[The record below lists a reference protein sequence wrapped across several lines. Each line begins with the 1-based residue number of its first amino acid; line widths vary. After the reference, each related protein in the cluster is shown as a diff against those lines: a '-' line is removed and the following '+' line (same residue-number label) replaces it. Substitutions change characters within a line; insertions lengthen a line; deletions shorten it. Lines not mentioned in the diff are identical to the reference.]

1 MTVATTWH
9 PSKGPR
15 TNTPVES
22 RPLPR
27 TDRFRS
33 HAVGSRVIAVF
44 GVLSILAAAW
54 WVTNSKIF
62 ELRTAD
68 VVGNRHLSS
77 AQVLRLAAL
86 TRGTN
91 VFWFSSGSAERRLM
105 ASPWVESA
113 TISRTLPGDVTVTIR
128 ERFPVAIVSAA
139 SGRALLVA
147 SDGVALGPVRRSN
160 ALPLITVTSAVHN
173 AGDRIDPHNPGLMV
187 AASLSALI
195 RIDVTSIDVAA
206 DGQITLWL
214 NGGVQVI
221 YGDGSDQAAK
231 GQALGAV
238 LGWAAKYGVH
248 PSYVDVRAPDAPAL
262 LPVGSVSPRH

>member
-62 ELRTAD
+62 ELRTVD

-105 ASPWVESA
+105 ASPWVERA

-139 SGRALLVA
+139 SGRAPRGLRRRGAGPGPAVQRA
-147 SDGVALGPVRRSN
+147 SPHHRDLSGPQRRRSDR
-160 ALPLITVTSAVHN
+160 SA
-173 AGDRIDPHNPGLMV
+173 
-187 AASLSALI
+187 
-195 RIDVTSIDVAA
+195 
-206 DGQITLWL
+206 
-214 NGGVQVI
+214 
-221 YGDGSDQAAK
+221 
-231 GQALGAV
+231 
-238 LGWAAKYGVH
+238 
-248 PSYVDVRAPDAPAL
+248 
-262 LPVGSVSPRH
+262 